1 MVIEIASSNLSST
14 DPFMNQSVIQEAM
27 DKSDDGI
34 IILPT
39 GEWPLKPSI
48 KGPPVQQGLNWPIV
62 FHAITIKSGTTLMG
76 QKGCKLVLDPT
87 PPPKSTEYAMFRIE
101 QGASTIR
108 FKNIILDGGVEG
120 PGLETNHHGVIAGTA
135 TDLSFENVSFCHF
148 RGKGVFLGGHPTN
161 EEKRIKNV
169 SFVNCENR
177 FTLGQFFTA
186 VGVDNLQVID
196 CSAIDNGNYAA
207 GGGAEAIILHSVR
220 DALIHNMTVKNW
232 GSAVTIASTPGSK
245 NITLS
250 SCTFNDQYV
259 VSNTKNMMEGLSVI
273 ECSWDF
279 STITKKKTI
288 NMGFASSKMIFLKN
302 TILCGGEIFYLSFS
316 GNGFVS
322 EMYFDKKQSEK
333 AAVFMGQPS
342 SFDGLSFS
350 NSTIVGSL
358 SIRKGCSRVHHI
370 NVNGDVGFR
379 ELSGCLIDQVEV
391 NSFGDASLTGCE
403 NITLTQWKQK
413 YAGNDRAISMTNCK
427 NITIIF
433 SDITMSGKSKLA
445 VRSDKGQ
452 NILFLNGRWE
462 SQAGI
467 PTTFGNIQLKNVDL
481 VKS

>member
-1 MVIEIASSNLSST
+1 MVIEIDSSNLSSK
-14 DPFMNQSVIQEAM
+14 DPFLNQSVIQAAI
-27 DKSDDGI
+27 DGSDDGI
-34 IILPT
+34 VLLPP

-48 KGPPVQQGLNWPIV
+48 KGPPVQEGLNWPIV

-76 QKGCKLVLDPT
+76 QEGCKLVLDPT

-101 QGASTIR
+101 KGANTIR
-108 FKNIILDGGVEG
+108 FKNITLEGGVEG
-120 PGLETNHHGVIAGTA
+120 PGLETNQHGVISGTA
-135 TDLSFENVSFCHF
+135 NDLSFENVSLGRF
-148 RGKGVFLGGHPTN
+148 RGKGVFLGGHPSDN
-161 EEKRIKNV
+161 EKRIKNV
-169 SFVNCENR
+169 SFVRCDNR

-220 DALIHNMTVKNW
+220 DAVIHGMTVKNW
-232 GSAVTIASTPGSK
+232 GSAITISSTPGSK
-245 NITLS
+245 NITLF
-250 SCTFNDQYV
+250 SCDFNDQYV
-259 VSNTKNMMEGLSVI
+259 VSSTKNMMEGLSVI
-273 ECSWDF
+273 DCSWDF

-342 SFDGLSFS
+342 SSDGLSFS

-358 SIRKGCSRVHHI
+358 SIRKGCSRVHNI
-370 NVNGDVGFR
+370 NVDGDIGFR
-379 ELSGCLIDQVEV
+379 ELSGCLITNVVV
-391 NSFGDASLTGCE
+391 NSSGDASLSGCQ
-403 NITLTQWKQK
+403 NLVVTQWRQK
-413 YAGNDRAISMTNCK
+413 YTGNDRAISMTNCK
-427 NITIIF
+427 KITVLL
-433 SDITMSGKSKLA
+433 SDIVMSGKSKLA

-452 NILFLNGRWE
+452 EIVFFNGRWE
-462 SQAGI
+462 SQIGI
-467 PTTFGNIQLKNVDL
+467 PTTFGNVKLQNIEL